1 MMRNIYLRLLFSIV
15 LITVC
20 VMTAQTLILFAS
32 VLSLQKSWKQEVF
45 EAYVGSLEENIASKE
60 GDISLA
66 DLMSYLISSA
76 PDRVSGLLIR
86 DDVGDVSISIGS
98 SSRGE
103 YIPQLQ
109 DSGSLDN
116 DSFGGRIV
124 LPKTFSISV
133 NTTREYHVED
143 VRRAA
148 YTIDLSSHVEGREIV
163 IDGFSI
169 SPSGETGYVD
179 VKLPSVI
186 SAGDIA
192 GTIRF
197 LNNGNVYG
205 YVDILVY
212 DLDVYG
218 PTYMIIHNTTRVFFY
233 FLPIAILIA
242 LVAGYF
248 ISKRNARHIRNIQY
262 ALSGLANGEYDIHV
276 DKDEFK
282 INELRGI
289 SDSIMQLGRDLE
301 RHQQSRREWFKNIS
315 HDLNT
320 PVTSMNI
327 LLSGADDG
335 LFNIDK
341 DLIKALKKEN
351 DTLMER
357 IASVSYYSNLVGDK
371 PDIQMR
377 SIDVYD
383 LADAVLQGK
392 TNCSFECSAALSLYA
407 DFNLAKRALTEIV
420 NNAEE
425 YSPAGSRI
433 IWKVMDGGGS
443 VVMRISNRGSLPSP
457 RPQFFEPWA
466 RGDSSRH
473 QGGSGLG
480 LPIVYQIMEIHD
492 GSVQIDEEDGF
503 VSVTLTF
510 PKEASR

>member
-1 MMRNIYLRLLFSIV
+1 MRNIYLRLLVSIV

-20 VMTAQTLILFAS
+20 VMAAQTLILFAS
-32 VLSLQKSWKQEVF
+32 VLSLQRTWKENVF
-45 EAYVGSLEENIASKE
+45 ENYMASLQENVSSSE
-60 GDISLA
+60 SLSFA
-66 DLMSYLISSA
+66 GLMSSLISSA
-76 PDRVSGLLIR
+76 PDRVSGLLVR
-86 DDVGDVSISIGS
+86 DDVGDISISIGS

-103 YIPQLQ
+103 FIPQMQ
-109 DSGSLDN
+109 NPGSLEN
-116 DSFGGRIV
+116 VSSLSGKITI
-124 LPKTFSISV
+124 PKPFSISV
-133 NTTREYHVED
+133 NTTQEYHTESIRKASYD
-143 VRRAA
+143 
-148 YTIDLSSHVEGREIV
+148 IDMRSHVEGLEIV
-163 IDGFSI
+163 IDSFSVKK
-169 SPSGETGYVD
+169 SDASGHEE

-186 SAGDIA
+186 RESDIA

-197 LNNGNVYG
+197 FNNGKIYG

-218 PTYMIIHNTTRVFFY
+218 PTYMIIHSTTKVFFY

-242 LVAGYF
+242 LVSGYF
-248 ISKRNARHIRNIQY
+248 ISKRNARHIRNIQN
-262 ALSGLANGEYDIHV
+262 ALSALANGKYDVKMGKTDFNI
-276 DKDEFK
+276 DEF
-282 INELRGI
+282 RVI
-289 SDSIMQLGRDLE
+289 SESIVQLGKDLE

-341 DLIKALKKEN
+341 DLVAALKKEN

-357 IASVSYYSNLVGDK
+357 IAAVSYYSNLVGDK

-377 SIDVYD
+377 NVDVYD

-392 TNCSFECSAALSLYA
+392 GNCSFECTSSVSVHV
-407 DFNLAKRALTEIV
+407 DFNLAKRALTEII

-425 YSPAGSRI
+425 YSPKGSTI
-433 IWKVMDGGGS
+433 IWKVMDDGDYIT
-443 VVMRISNRGSLPSP
+443 MCISNKGRLPSP

-480 LPIVYQIMEIHD
+480 LPIVYQIMEIHK
-492 GSVQIDEEDGF
+492 GSVQIDEKGGF
-503 VSVTLTF
+503 VTVTLSF
-510 PKEASR
+510 PK

>member
-1 MMRNIYLRLLFSIV
+1 MRNIYLRLLVSIV

-20 VMTAQTLILFAS
+20 VMAAQTLILFAS
-32 VLSLQKSWKQEVF
+32 VISLQRTWKENVF
-45 EAYVGSLEENIASKE
+45 ENYIASLQENVSSLENLSFT
-60 GDISLA
+60 G
-66 DLMSYLISSA
+66 LMSSLISSA

-86 DDVGDVSISIGS
+86 DDVGDISISIGS

-103 YIPQLQ
+103 FIPQMQ
-109 DSGSLDN
+109 DSGSLEDVS
-116 DSFGGRIV
+116 SFGGKITI
-124 LPKTFSISV
+124 PKPFSISV
-133 NTTREYHVED
+133 NTTQEYHTESI
-143 VRRAA
+143 RKAA
-148 YTIDLSSHVEGREIV
+148 YDIDLMSHVEGREIV
-163 IDGFSI
+163 IDSFSVKQSDAI
-169 SPSGETGYVD
+169 GHEE

-186 SAGDIA
+186 RESDIA

-197 LNNGNVYG
+197 FNNGKIYG

-218 PTYMIIHNTTRVFFY
+218 PTYMIIHSTTKVFFY

-242 LVAGYF
+242 LVSGYF
-248 ISKRNARHIRNIQY
+248 ISKRNARHIMNIQD
-262 ALSGLANGEYDIHV
+262 ALSALANGKYDV
-276 DKDEFK
+276 KMDKSDFKIDEF
-282 INELRGI
+282 RVI
-289 SDSIMQLGRDLE
+289 SESIVQLGKDLE
-301 RHQQSRREWFKNIS
+301 RHQQSRREWFRNIS

-341 DLIKALKKEN
+341 NLVAALKKEN

-371 PDIQMR
+371 PEIQMR
-377 SIDVYD
+377 HVDVYD

-392 TNCSFECSAALSLYA
+392 SNCSFECTSSLSVHA
-407 DFNLAKRALTEIV
+407 DFNLAKRALAEII

-425 YSPAGSRI
+425 YSPEGSTI
-433 IWKVMDGGGS
+433 IWKVMDDGDFIT
-443 VVMRISNRGSLPSP
+443 MRISNKGSLPSP

-480 LPIVYQIMEIHD
+480 LPIVYQIMEIHK
-492 GSVQIDEEDGF
+492 GSVQIDEKDGF
-503 VSVTLTF
+503 VTVTLSF
-510 PKEASR
+510 PK

>member
-1 MMRNIYLRLLFSIV
+1 MRNIYLRLLISIV

-20 VMTAQTLILFAS
+20 VMAAQTLILFAS
-32 VLSLQKSWKQEVF
+32 VVSLQKAWKENVF
-45 EAYVGSLEENIASKE
+45 ESYVVSLQENVSSQE
-60 GDISLA
+60 NLSFSN
-66 DLMSYLISSA
+66 LMSYLISSA

-86 DDVGDVSISIGS
+86 DDVGDISISIGS

-103 YIPQLQ
+103 FIPQLQ
-109 DSGSLDN
+109 DSGNLDN
-116 DSFGGRIV
+116 DSFGGKIAI
-124 LPKTFSISV
+124 PKTFSISV
-133 NTTREYHVED
+133 NTTREYHTENI
-143 VRRAA
+143 RKAA
-148 YTIDLSSHVEGREIV
+148 YDMDLKSHVEGREIV
-163 IDGFSI
+163 LDSFSVT
-169 SPSGETGYVD
+169 PSDAVGHEA

-186 SAGDIA
+186 RGSDIA

-197 LNNGNVYG
+197 FNNGKIYG

-248 ISKRNARHIRNIQY
+248 ISKRNARHIRNIQD
-262 ALSGLANGEYDIHV
+262 ALSALANGKYDV
-276 DKDEFK
+276 KMDKSDFKIDEF
-282 INELRGI
+282 RVI
-289 SDSIMQLGRDLE
+289 SESIVQLGKDLE

-327 LLSGADDG
+327 LLSGAEDG
-335 LFNIDK
+335 LFPMNQE
-341 DLIKALKKEN
+341 LVRTLKNEN

-357 IASVSYYSNLVGDK
+357 IASVSYYSNLIGDK
-371 PDIQMR
+371 PEIQMR
-377 SIDVYD
+377 DVDVYD

-392 TNCSFECSAALSLYA
+392 GNCSFECTSAMSVRV
-407 DFNLAKRALTEIV
+407 DFNLAKRALAEII

-425 YSPAGSRI
+425 YSPEGSGI
-433 IWKVMDGGGS
+433 IWKVMDDGDS
-443 VVMRISNRGSLPSP
+443 ITMRISNKGSLPSP

-480 LPIVYQIMEIHD
+480 LPIVYQIMEIHK
-492 GSVQIDEEDGF
+492 GSVQIDEKDGF
-503 VSVTLTF
+503 VTVTLSF
-510 PKEASR
+510 PK